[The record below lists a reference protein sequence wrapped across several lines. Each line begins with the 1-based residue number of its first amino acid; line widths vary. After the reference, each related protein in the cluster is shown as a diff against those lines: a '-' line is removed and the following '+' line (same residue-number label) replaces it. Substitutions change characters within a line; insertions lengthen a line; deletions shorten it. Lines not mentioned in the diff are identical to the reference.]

1 MQGSHRRKH
10 ISAGAILA
18 IVLSLSFVLG
28 VVLFFVNSFITT
40 EYESAVYSNME
51 EPTLPVVYAVCGDLE
66 INPMKGYYQ
75 EMGTEAADTVSPLP
89 SDRKLEIRIDCY
101 GKTVTGIRYEIHNLS
116 KTHFIE
122 KTGVEDFRTLGKEV
136 RAVLPIQ
143 NLIEK
148 DTQYLLKITL
158 NLGEREV
165 NYYTKIL
172 WTDKDYGIQ
181 MAALAKDF
189 TEKTFD
195 YESARELTA
204 YMETDPKVDNTN
216 LGLVT
221 IGSSFSQLTW
231 GSTGMRLASTPLVC
245 LRECSGIMG
254 AVEVNYR
261 TRMSVPSGEE
271 EYANCDE
278 FTMRMGAER
287 IYVMNYNRKTYE
299 VFSGSKH
306 RFAGLKI
313 MLGIT
318 SEGVLSTAE
327 SGSGQ
332 YIAFKTDKELWCYD
346 QVNKKAVNVFSFR
359 SREDDGVRSG
369 WRDHDIKILGVSD
382 NGTIDFAVYGYMNR
396 GRHEGYNGLVYYSYS
411 SESGS
416 TTEKFFAPF
425 EKSTEKIALELNE
438 LCTKGGSDMFYFK
451 QNGTVIA
458 VDLKSLEMMEIVAG
472 LTDGTCLSDA
482 GQTRFAWVENGR
494 YASATVMVM
503 NITTGATQSLEAGSS
518 DVFQLLCFS
527 GSDLVL
533 GRANRR
539 DMWMVGKRTR
549 SLPICRLEIYD
560 ENLKNIMEYEKD
572 GLYIDDFVKDNNRF
586 LFNLYAKGEEDGY
599 VKQNS
604 DTIVCAEDAE
614 YSDRRRIGTTS
625 SGDKQTVYF
634 VSIEQEIKNTKALKI
649 SAPDSLSYENSGNIE
664 IRAEDTAGEV
674 NFFAYANGHLQ
685 GKSSSFKKALDL
697 CYDGYG
703 WITDKNGAVVY
714 NRCDRGTYYTAQE
727 PFRLAQP
734 IVNSLEN
741 FTGNRVTDEGYLLI
755 DALGIT
761 LNQVLNFVY
770 KDSPVAVIE
779 KDGSFRLIYGY
790 DTRNVKLYYPAV
802 EEEPS
807 RTEVITREAA
817 EEQFS
822 VGGNNFLC
830 FARTEQ

>member
-10 ISAGAILA
+10 ISGGAILA

-66 INPMKGYYQ
+66 INPMKGYCQ

-89 SDRKLEIRIDCY
+89 SDRKLEIRIDRY

-116 KTHFIE
+116 LTHFIE
-122 KTGVEDFRTLGKEV
+122 KTEVEDIRTSGKEV
-136 RAVLPIQ
+136 RATLPIQ

-172 WTDKDYGIQ
+172 WTDKDYGLQ

-221 IGSSFSQLTW
+221 IGSSFTQLTW
-231 GSTGMRLASTPLVC
+231 GSTGMRLTSTPQVY

-261 TRMSVPSGEE
+261 SKMTVPSGEE

-287 IYVMNYNRKTYE
+287 IYIMNYNRKTYE

-327 SGSGQ
+327 SENGQ

-346 QVNKKAVNVFSFR
+346 QVNRKAVNVFSFR

-382 NGTIDFAVYGYMNR
+382 DGTIDFAVYGYMNR

-411 SESGS
+411 SETGS
-416 TTEKFFAPF
+416 TTESFFAPF

-458 VDLKSLEMMEIVAG
+458 VDLKSLEMMEVVAG

-494 YASATVMVM
+494 YSSGTVMVM
-503 NITTGATQSLEAGSS
+503 NITTGATQSLETGSA

-533 GRANRR
+533 GRASRR

-549 SLPICRLEIYD
+549 SLPIYRLEIYD
-560 ENLKNIMEYEKD
+560 KDLKNIMEYEKD
-572 GLYIDDFVKDNNRF
+572 GLYIDDFEKDNNRF
-586 LFNLYAKGEEDGY
+586 LFNLYAKSAEEGY
-599 VKQNS
+599 VRQNS
-604 DTIVCAEDAE
+604 DTIVCAEDDE
-614 YSDRRRIGTTS
+614 FSDRKRIGTTS

-685 GKSSSFKKALDL
+685 GKSSSFKKALGL
-697 CYDGYG
+697 CYDGFG
-703 WITDKNGAVVY
+703 WITDKNGTVVY

-741 FTGNRVTDEGYLLI
+741 FTGNRVTDDGYLLI

-790 DTRNVKLYYPAV
+790 DTKNVKLYYPAV
-802 EEEPS
+802 EETPS

-817 EEQFS
+817 EEQFLLS
-822 VGGNNFLC
+822 GNNFLC
-830 FARTEQ
+830 FAKTEQ